1 MLCKGI
7 TVLVEISM
15 TKDSSEGGQN
25 ATFNLSEKQIPSW
38 GQSNKDG
45 SKKIEESVQ
54 RFRIKGLG
62 PMLIELN

>member
-25 ATFNLSEKQIPSW
+25 ATLNLSGNQIPSC
-38 GQSNKDG
+38 GQSNEDG

-62 PMLIELN
+62 PMLLELN

>member
-15 TKDSSEGGQN
+15 MKDYSEGGQN
-25 ATFNLSEKQIPSW
+25 STLNLSGNQILSW
-38 GQSNKDG
+38 GPSKEDG

-62 PMLIELN
+62 PMLLELN

>member
-1 MLCKGI
+1 
-7 TVLVEISM
+7 M

-25 ATFNLSEKQIPSW
+25 ATLNLSGKQIPSW
-38 GQSNKDG
+38 GQSNEDG

-62 PMLIELN
+62 PMLWEL